1 MMDRRSFLLG
11 MSVYPVSAPTV
22 SAAPPKIGILFFGAG
37 WCPYCHQ
44 AAAILHQMRLAG
56 QIEVFAVS
64 LDGEPLGVIE
74 DIVPDDGRTARLGIV
89 GVPQTFMFD
98 PRTKS
103 PVPVISGFPGAAQY
117 VSALRRVA
125 GQIYGANSG

>member
-1 MMDRRSFLLG
+1 MTTRRSLLLG
-11 MSVYPVSAPTV
+11 LAVTGVSPS
-22 SAAPPKIGILFFGAG
+22 SAFTASQKVGVLFFGAG

-56 QIEVFAVS
+56 QIEVFSVS
-64 LDGEPLGVIE
+64 LDGKPLGVIE
-74 DIVPDDGRTARLGIV
+74 DIVPDDGRAEQLGIV

-98 PRTKS
+98 PATKT

-117 VSALRRVA
+117 VAALRRVA
-125 GQIYGANSG
+125 GQIFGRTG